1 MAHKLKDT
9 PRTYQTSSSKMRQ
22 GNEVNKPEETAA
34 ALDALSD
41 PFAKLKEAAD
51 ACGFPQSTVKALVR
65 RMETKYK
72 PVDDEI
78 KALKTPQLL
87 HLIEEKIGMCLEHM
101 DDYTF
106 ANAELRDL
114 AVTFGI
120 LAEKRQLLRGEP
132 TQILSV
138 NERVNMNELLPQ
150 IIKEAGRRGMTID
163 ATPTQIEHEAGVDT
177 RVLPREGLDAKDISR
192 TAARLARKMSDKL

>member
-1 MAHKLKDT
+1 MSHKLKDK
-9 PRTYQTSSSKMRQ
+9 PQKYQTRSTTRQQ
-22 GNEVNKPEETAA
+22 GNEFNKPEETAA
-34 ALDALSD
+34 ALESLSD
-41 PFAKLKEAAD
+41 PFAKLKDAAE
-51 ACGFPQSTVKALVR
+51 ACGFPQVTIKALVR

-72 PVDDEI
+72 PVDDEM
-78 KALKTPQLL
+78 KALKTPALL
-87 HLIEEKIGMCLEHM
+87 SLIEEKIGMCLEHM

-138 NERVNMNELLPQ
+138 NERTHMNDLLPM
-150 IIKEAGRRGMTID
+150 IVKEAGRRGMTID
-163 ATPTQIEHEAGVDT
+163 ATPINIDDDAGVNT
-177 RVLPREGLDAKDISR
+177 RVLGREGLDAKDVSR
-192 TAARLARKMSDKL
+192 TARKFIPL

>member
-1 MAHKLKDT
+1 MAHKMKGK
-9 PRTYQTSSSKMRQ
+9 PVTYQTRSSTRQ
-22 GNEVNKPEETAA
+22 QGKENTDPENTAA
-34 ALDALSD
+34 ALEALSD
-41 PFAKLKEAAD
+41 PFAKLKDAAE
-51 ACGFPQSTVKALVR
+51 ACGFPQVTIQALVR

-72 PVDDEI
+72 PVGDEI
-78 KALKTPQLL
+78 TALKTPALL
-87 HLIEEKIGMCLEHM
+87 SLIEEKIGMCLEHM

-138 NERVNMNELLPQ
+138 NERTHMNDLLPM
-150 IIKEAGRRGMTID
+150 IVKEATRRGMTID
-163 ATPTQIEHEAGVDT
+163 ATPTQVEHEAGVDT
-177 RVLPREGLDAKDISR
+177 RVLAREGLDAKDVSR
-192 TAARLARKMSDKL
+192 TARKFIPL

>member
-1 MAHKLKDT
+1 MAHKLKDK
-9 PRTYQTSSSKMRQ
+9 PQTYQTKSSKSQQ
-22 GNEVNKPEETAA
+22 GNEFNKPEETAA
-34 ALDALSD
+34 ALESLSD
-41 PFAKLKEAAD
+41 PFAKLKDAAE
-51 ACGFPQSTVKALVR
+51 ACGFPQVTIKALVR

-78 KALKTPQLL
+78 KALKTPALL
-87 HLIEEKIGMCLEHM
+87 SLIEEKIGMCLEHM

-138 NERVNMNELLPQ
+138 NERTHMNDLLPM
-150 IIKEAGRRGMTID
+150 IVKEAGRRGMTID
-163 ATPTQIEHEAGVDT
+163 ATPINIDDDAGVNT
-177 RVLPREGLDAKDISR
+177 RVLAREGLDAKDVSR
-192 TAARLARKMSDKL
+192 TARKFTPL